1 VRRLLVFSGVL
12 LIACGIMQ
20 PRMGMTFNDLYG
32 QVDRAGCGWLV
43 LVSLTDG
50 IAVYQVTHNNPG
62 CNPNIFYS
70 FQDDQ
75 LVGINQGQLP
85 EQ

>member
-43 LVSLTDG
+43 VVSLTDG

-75 LVGINQGQLP
+75 LVEINQGQLP

>member
-1 VRRLLVFSGVL
+1 MKRLLISSVVL
-12 LIACGIMQ
+12 LIACGTMQ
-20 PRMGMTFNDLYG
+20 PRIGMTFNELYG
-32 QVDRAGCGWLV
+32 QVDRASCGWLV
-43 LVSLTDG
+43 VVSLTDG
-50 IAVYQVTHNNPG
+50 IAVYHVTHSIPG

-75 LVGINQGQLP
+75 LVEINQGQLP

>member
-1 VRRLLVFSGVL
+1 MKRLLVISGVL
-12 LIACGIMQ
+12 LIACGTIQ

-43 LVSLTDG
+43 VVSLTDG
-50 IAVYQVTHNNPG
+50 IAVYHVAHSHPG

-70 FQDDQ
+70 FQDDL
-75 LVGINQGQLP
+75 LVEINQGHLP

>member
-43 LVSLTDG
+43 VVSLTDG

>member
-20 PRMGMTFNDLYG
+20 PRMGMNFNELYG

-43 LVSLTDG
+43 VISLTDG

-75 LVGINQGQLP
+75 LVEINQGQLP